1 MGLLIDARLLQSP
14 KTFFCPS
21 ESDPQWQFDTDLNPW
36 PIVTIPSADAH
47 HTRLGFGTRPGASWS
62 KDGKLPDPMPRLT
75 RMKSKAIIA
84 DLLIGPSYVKARHKS
99 GVNVGYG
106 DGSAHWVNLSDFT
119 NTDWATITHE
129 ATSARNMT
137 IRC

>member
-1 MGLLIDARLLQSP
+1 MLYANANHDAALVGHIDDEFQWNYTVNYATSSSAFVTHMGLLIDARLLQSP

-84 DLLIGPSYVKARHKS
+84 DLLIGPTYVKA
-99 GVNVGYG
+99 
-106 DGSAHWVNLSDFT
+106 AP
-119 NTDWATITHE
+119 
-129 ATSARNMT
+129 
-137 IRC
+137 